1 MPFLF
6 NCGYQLLADII
17 IVCLLILTTDA
28 HRWTQILRIHQC
40 LFFLSVVNVAHSFLP
55 TTHKDIAWSI
65 SAFILAVVS
74 ILQLKYSHQ
83 PFLNC

>member
-28 HRWTQILRIHQC
+28 HRWTQILRVHLC
-40 LFFLSVVNVAHSFLP
+40 LFFLSVVNSYQSNVIILLELVAF
-55 TTHKDIAWSI
+55 
-65 SAFILAVVS
+65 
-74 ILQLKYSHQ
+74 
-83 PFLNC
+83 